1 MLYNTRERPLFFYF
15 LPNLVQLLS
24 WQSGRLSHILGVV
37 MLVLIVLKTPPVQA
51 QSLNLNQALEA
62 GITNYPLMKAKQ
74 AEVKSAEQS
83 VKTAR
88 TEYLPAFTAQH
99 QYTYATNNSVT
110 GSYFPNEGTAL
121 SPSGGIRADNIYE
134 PVFGSFT
141 SALLDWKVINFG
153 KVAANV
159 NVAQASAATAVRD
172 YENSVFQHKIKIID
186 AYLTLLATQKLREVQ
201 AYNVER
207 ARIFQEIIN
216 VSVISGL
223 RPGVDSAL
231 AKTELIKA
239 NLLLLES
246 ERNQKA
252 QLYRLAELTGKIQE
266 LSVDS
271 MQFFTALPVELNYQP
286 ESLLQTPVLRL
297 FKSQEDLSRLRATA
311 IRRLFYPSISFIG
324 SAWARGSGV
333 SNKDDSYRT
342 DFASGTQYQ
351 VYNYLL
357 GAAIRWNFTNFFRV
371 RHDYI
376 GEKYQTERFNQLYQE
391 QQLQQE
397 RLLKESDLQF
407 KLALEQARLAPVQ
420 LQTAQTAFQQAQARY
435 ESGFTDLPTFTQSL
449 LTLNRAE
456 ADKYIAY
463 IGAWRALLQKA
474 AGSGQVDDFLIQ
486 LK

>member
-1 MLYNTRERPLFFYF
+1 MLYRTSKKQFFLYF
-15 LPNLVQLLS
+15 LLNRIKLLLENCGWLRLKLLLLIVVVNTLLVQNS
-24 WQSGRLSHILGVV
+24 
-37 MLVLIVLKTPPVQA
+37 QA

-62 GITNYPLMKAKQ
+62 GVTNYPFIKAKQ
-74 AEVKSAEQS
+74 AEVKSAAQK

-88 TEYLPAFTAQH
+88 TEYLPALTGQH

-141 SALLDWKVINFG
+141 SALLDWKIINFG

-159 NVAQASAATAVRD
+159 NVAKAGAATAAYD
-172 YENSVFQHKIKIID
+172 YENRVFQHKIKIID
-186 AYLTLLATQKLREVQ
+186 AYLALLATQKIHEVQ
-201 AYNVER
+201 QYNVER
-207 ARIFQEIIN
+207 ARIFEQTIRA
-216 VSVISGL
+216 SVISGL

-271 MQFFTALPVELNYQP
+271 MQFFTALPAELNYQP

-297 FKSQEDLSRLRATA
+297 FKSQEDLSRLRSTA
-311 IRRLFYPSISFIG
+311 IRRSFYPSISFIG

-357 GAAIRWNFTNFFRV
+357 GAAIRWNFTNYFRV

-376 GEKYQTERFNQLYQE
+376 SEKYQAERFNQLYQE

-435 ESGFTDLPTFTQSL
+435 QSGFTDLPTFTQSL
-449 LTLNRAE
+449 VALNRAE
-456 ADKYIAY
+456 ADKYVAY

-474 AGSGQVDDFLIQ
+474 AGSGQVDDFLNQ